1 VHAGTSASPRDPG
14 QPNGTERP
22 DAAAGA
28 RAANLA
34 HPDAT
39 ATGAPGAPAT
49 TTGAPGTPA
58 ANRRSDPDARGKRV
72 RLSDVARRANVSTS
86 TASRA
91 LNGIGEL
98 SDDTRAA
105 VLKAAEELDFRPSS
119 VARSLRTRRS
129 RTVGLIVPTVAHA
142 FYAAVTTGAQAVLEE
157 QGYRLILIDSGE
169 DPDTVK
175 GAVRTLLEH
184 EVDGVLVSTAPFG
197 AHQFNALLERTP
209 CVFID
214 ELAPGA
220 GAGNVALE
228 NGRGVEMLVAHLAE
242 HGHRRIGFLGGPGDR
257 TSGYE
262 RYEGFLAGMAKCDL
276 DVDPRLLRECEWTI
290 ASGYEHAAELL
301 EASATPR
308 PTALVTASGELALGA
323 LAAAR
328 RKRIRIPD
336 DLALAAFDDLYFAP
350 LLEPSL
356 TAIAYDATTIGREAA
371 RLLLGVIGEGPATRN
386 EVRIDVTLVR
396 RRSCGCDYD
405 PSADLAEAV
414 A

>member
-1 VHAGTSASPRDPG
+1 MGASAASHASRTFSPTGGD
-14 QPNGTERP
+14 
-22 DAAAGA
+22 GA
-28 RAANLA
+28 LDSRA
-34 HPDAT
+34 
-39 ATGAPGAPAT
+39 
-49 TTGAPGTPA
+49 
-58 ANRRSDPDARGKRV
+58 KRI

-98 SDDTRAA
+98 SDETRAA
-105 VLKAAEELDFRPSS
+105 VLRAAEELDFRPSP

-129 RTVGLIVPTVAHA
+129 HTVGLVVPTVAHA

-157 QGYRLILIDSGE
+157 HGYRLILIDSGE

-175 GAVRTLLEH
+175 GAVRTLLDH

-228 NGRGVEMLVAHLAE
+228 NRRGVELLVAHLAE
-242 HGHRRIGFLGGPGDR
+242 HGHRRIGFLGGPADR

-276 DVDPRLLRECEWTI
+276 DIEPDLVRECEWTI
-290 ASGYEHAAELL
+290 ASGYEEGETLLAA
-301 EASATPR
+301 SQR
-308 PTALVTASGELALGA
+308 PTAVVTASGELALGV

-328 RKRIRIPD
+328 RARIAIPEA
-336 DLALAAFDDLYFAP
+336 LALAAFDDLYFAP

-356 TAIAYDATTIGREAA
+356 TAIGYDAASIGRQAA
-371 RLLLGVIGEGPATRN
+371 RLLLGVVRDGSVIRN
-386 EVRIDVTLVR
+386 EVRIDVRLVC